1 MIQPLVYKF
10 GGASIKDAKAI
21 QRIAQLLKSRWVN
34 NLVIVVS
41 AAGKTTDRLEE
52 LISLSFDNK
61 EFNGPLMDLMEYH
74 LDLCK
79 GLFEEGH
86 SIYSRVENHFA
97 QLHRGLENTSIKE
110 NQGFF
115 YDQIIGYG
123 ELISTRIIQE
133 YLCLIGCSCL
143 WQDARELI
151 STDSHTKMAKVD
163 WALTMQH
170 CRKALIPKL
179 ETFPVVTQGFIGK
192 DLQGNTTT
200 LGREGSDFTA
210 AILGV
215 SLGAS
220 SVTIW
225 KDVAGILNGD
235 PDLFPDAVKFEY
247 LDFEE
252 AAEMTYYGASVIH
265 PKTIKPLSKHGISL
279 YVQSFL
285 DPDKP
290 GTVIGPFGQ
299 APRIPITII
308 KNNLCLIELRIRDLS
323 MLGGFHFEYI
333 YDVADDINAEIQ
345 LIQSAA
351 AHINIVINTISLTD
365 DQITKAFRDIFHVRI
380 KRGLKLITVKNPT
393 VAELDHYRRMEADLI
408 LEQRSPDLVQW
419 LLEN

>member
-1 MIQPLVYKF
+1 MTQPLVYKF

-21 QRIAQLLKSRWVN
+21 QRIAQLLKNNWVN

-52 LISLSFDNK
+52 LIALSFEGKD
-61 EFNGPLMDLMEYH
+61 FDGPLFELLDFH

-79 GLFEEGH
+79 GLFEDDH
-86 SIYSRVENHFA
+86 PIFIRVENHFA
-97 QLHRGLENTSIKE
+97 HLRRSLENSAIKE
-110 NQGFF
+110 NQDFF

-123 ELISTRIIQE
+123 ELISTRIFQE
-133 YLCLIGCSCL
+133 YLCLKGCPCL
-143 WQDARELI
+143 WQDARELV
-151 STDSHTKMAKVD
+151 STDSHAKIARVD

-170 CRKALIPKL
+170 CRKILIPKL

-210 AILGV
+210 AIMGV

-265 PKTIKPLSKHGISL
+265 PKTIKPLSKHGIPL
-279 YVQSFL
+279 HVKSFFN
-285 DPDKP
+285 PTTA
-290 GTVIGPFGQ
+290 GTVIGAFGQ

-308 KNNLCLIELRIRDLS
+308 KKKLTLIELKIRDLS
-323 MLGGFHFEYI
+323 MLGGFHFDYI
-333 YDVADDINAEIQ
+333 YDVADKINAEIQ
-345 LIQSAA
+345 FIQGAA
-351 AHINIVINTISLTD
+351 AHINIIINRLSMED
-365 DQITKAFRDIFHVRI
+365 DQIIKAFRDIFQVKVTRN
-380 KRGLKLITVKNPT
+380 LKLVTVKNPSLS
-393 VAELDHYRRMEADLI
+393 EIEHYRRFDNELL
-408 LEQRSPDLVQW
+408 LEQRSPDLIQW
-419 LLEN
+419 LFED